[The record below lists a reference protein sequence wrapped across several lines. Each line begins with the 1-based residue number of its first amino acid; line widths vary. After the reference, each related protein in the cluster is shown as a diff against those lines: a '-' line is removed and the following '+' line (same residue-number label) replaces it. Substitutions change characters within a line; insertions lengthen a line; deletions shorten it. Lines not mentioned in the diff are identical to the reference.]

1 MLTRVGRFSVSH
13 RRAVLAATAVL
24 VVVAAV
30 VGGGVAKRLSTGGFV
45 DPQSESS
52 RAERLLDQR
61 FHQGPPNLVLLVTP
75 TTGRSVND
83 PVVDAAG
90 VAVTRQLAAE
100 RYVRKAVSYW
110 TLDSA
115 PPLRARN
122 GRSALVVATI
132 AGTDD
137 QVNKRVKAIADRF
150 TFANPTISVAVGG
163 QAQVFRQVGDQIE
176 KDLLR
181 AEAIAIP
188 ITLVLLVVIF
198 GGLVAAGLPLLTGLA
213 VIFGGFLVLSVASSM
228 TSVSVYSLNLVTAM
242 GLGLAIDYSL
252 FIVSRYREEL
262 ANGRDVE
269 AAVVR
274 TVQTAGRTVTG
285 SAFTVAV
292 SLAALLLFH
301 LSFLRSFAYAGIAVS
316 LLAAATAVVFLPAL
330 LAVLGPRVN
339 ALQLWKR
346 HPKPVGQGVW
356 HRVATTVMR
365 RPIPIAATVIAV
377 LVLLGLPF
385 LRINLGLPDDRVLPT
400 TATSRQVQDHLRAQ
414 YSSNESAP
422 LRIVAPHA
430 ALTTAGRQ
438 AIGGYAATLSQIRG
452 VGRVDAATGSYIAGH
467 EVPVPPQLTQQF
479 QSGGLG
485 TWLSVV
491 PTVEPESSAGE
502 TLVKA
507 VRHTHPP
514 AGAVLV
520 SGRSAQLVDSKASL
534 FASLP
539 LAGAWIA
546 ISMFVLLFLMFG
558 SVVVPIKALILNL
571 LSLTATFG
579 AMVWIF
585 QDGHLSGLLNFTAT
599 GSLSATIPI
608 LMFCVAFGLSMD
620 YEVFLLSRIKEEH
633 DRTHDNVSS
642 VAIGLERTGRI
653 VTAAAV
659 LISVVFLAF
668 ATSDIAFIKLFGVG
682 MALAVLMDAFVI
694 RATLVPAFMRLAGEL
709 NWWAP
714 KPLHRLQARIG
725 FEEHGDLTPPTPSE
739 PPSDQVREP
748 AGVR

>member
-24 VVVAAV
+24 VLAAAV
-30 VGGGVAKRLSTGGFV
+30 VGGGVAKRLSTSGFF

-52 RAERLLDQR
+52 RADRLLDQR

-75 TTGRSVND
+75 TAGRSVDD
-83 PVVDAAG
+83 PAIAAAG
-90 VAVTRQLAAE
+90 VAVTRQLASE
-100 RYVRKAVSYW
+100 RYVRRAVSYW

-132 AGTDD
+132 AGNDD
-137 QVNKRVKAIADRF
+137 QVNKRVNTIADRF
-150 TFANPTISVAVGG
+150 TFANPTITVAVGG

-181 AEAIAIP
+181 AEAIAVP

-198 GGLVAAGLPLLTGLA
+198 GGLIAASLPLVTGLA
-213 VIFGGFLVLSVASSM
+213 VIFGGFLVLFVVSSM

-339 ALQLWKR
+339 ALQLWTR

-365 RPIPIAATVIAV
+365 RPIPIAAVVIAV

-422 LRIVAPHA
+422 LRVVASHA
-430 ALTTAGRQ
+430 SLTTAGRQ
-438 AIGGYAATLSQIRG
+438 AIGGYAATLSRIRG

-479 QSGGLG
+479 QSGGPG

-514 AGAVLV
+514 ASPVLV

-539 LAGAWIA
+539 WAGAWIA

-558 SVVVPIKALILNL
+558 SVVVPIKALVLNL

-585 QDGHLSGLLNFTAT
+585 QEGHLSGLLNFTAT
-599 GSLSATIPI
+599 GSLSATMPI

-633 DRTHDNVSS
+633 DRTHDNISS

-668 ATSDIAFIKLFGVG
+668 ATSNIAFIKLFGVG

-714 KPLHRLQARIG
+714 KPLRRLHARIG
-725 FEEHGDLTPPTPSE
+725 FAEPGDLAPPTPSE
-739 PPSDQVREP
+739 PTTARVREP